1 MVEAASKK
9 DFAPG
14 KGRIL
19 KATLVSIGIPPIS
32 LEILIMLKLQKEN
45 KETILSMIKKIKA
58 LRVLVK
64 LVTLSRMK

>member
-1 MVEAASKK
+1 MHGLLANHKAINVKYLRGAVEYMVEAASKK

-32 LEILIMLKLQKEN
+32 LEIIIMLKSTEGK
-45 KETILSMIKKIKA
+45 
-58 LRVLVK
+58 
-64 LVTLSRMK
+64 